1 MKNIMLGLCFTTLLT
16 GSGAYAQCGEDRQIV
31 QFDSVIVLNVL
42 LDYLG
47 DAYKNKAARVEENK
61 GIFEIIEYTDAKQRR
76 CLSLRT
82 FIDDRYKD
90 KPPLKWAYFF
100 MGHVFLYY
108 EGDVNGKAKVYPR
121 DEEFMKC
128 LEIIVADRV
137 YQRVPSKQR
146 YTQVYD
152 EMGKKYVN
160 QVDTNKKAMLGND
173 AHNVI
178 YVFEKDGK
186 ISRLR
191 PA

>member
-1 MKNIMLGLCFTTLLT
+1 MKKITLCLLLATLLM

-31 QFDSVIVLNVL
+31 EFDSVIISNVL
-42 LDYLG
+42 LDYLK
-47 DAYKNKAARVEENK
+47 DAYKNNAVRNQESK
-61 GIFEIIEYTDAKQRR
+61 GIFEIIEYTDTKQRR

-100 MGHVFLYY
+100 IGHVFLYY
-108 EGDVNGKAKVYPR
+108 EGDVNGQAKVYPR

-137 YQRVPSKQR
+137 YQRVPPKQR
-146 YTQVYD
+146 YHQVRKGID
-152 EMGKKYVN
+152 KYVN
-160 QVDTNKKAMLGND
+160 EVDNTKKAMLGND
-173 AHNVI
+173 ANNVI

-186 ISRLR
+186 ITRLR